1 MKIVDVKLRDQG
13 KPVIYN
19 VNNVEVK
26 PPDMVILESE
36 RGIDFGQIVSESEHA
51 TADASLGGL
60 KRILRVATAQDI
72 EQIARNKREIK
83 DVFDT
88 AQKKIEERALSMKLV
103 EAEYSFDRSKIIF
116 YFTAEG
122 RIDFRELVRDL
133 AHLFK
138 ARIELK
144 QIGVRDE
151 VKMFGGYGCC
161 GRQLCCSAFLKD
173 FEPVTIRMA
182 KRQNMPLNPE
192 KISGLCG
199 RLMCCLGYEYQTYKD
214 FSKTLPKEGQY
225 IETKEGKGRVISVHT
240 LKQTVVIEMED
251 ERVVEISFKD
261 RPLEK
266 EKGENKDKGKREDK
280 DKEGNEE
287 KE

>member
-1 MKIVDVKLRDQG
+1 MKYIEVRLRDQG
-13 KPVIYN
+13 KLALFHA
-19 VNNVEVK
+19 NNVEFK
-26 PPDMVILESE
+26 IHDWVIVESE
-36 RGIDFGQIVSESEHA
+36 RGQDYGQIVSVAEQINPEINKNSI
-51 TADASLGGL
+51 
-60 KRILRVATAQDI
+60 KKIIRVATKQDL
-72 EQIARNKREIK
+72 EQIKKNKQEIK
-83 DVFDT
+83 KVFDT
-88 AQKKIEERALSMKLV
+88 AQKKIEERKLSMKLV
-103 EAEYSFDRSKIIF
+103 EAEYSYDTSKIIF

-133 AHLFK
+133 AHLFR

-161 GRQLCCSAFLKD
+161 GRELCCASFLKD

-214 FSKTLPKEGQY
+214 FCKHLPKEGQY
-225 IETKEGKGRVISVHT
+225 IETPEGKGRVVSVHT
-240 LKQTVVIEMED
+240 LKQMVVVELED
-251 ERVVEISFKD
+251 ERKIEVSFKG
-261 RPLEK
+261 K
-266 EKGENKDKGKREDK
+266 ECKKHGKK
-280 DKEGNEE
+280 K
-287 KE
+287 

>member
-214 FSKTLPKEGQY
+214 FSKNLPKEGQY